1 MSKLVLR
8 ASIISLAALISVSD
22 IYAYEGLDLDE
33 SEFFPIAKKY
43 VNNELLN
50 VRNRPVDGAVVDH
63 LKRGDA
69 VLIYD
74 INQDWSRISEEQEAP
89 KWVFSKYLCS
99 YNGCSNANDTLSIVR
114 KTKVSQ
120 KKAPTIKTP
129 QTNRFSQSYSGT
141 CSCSSRSYCYGP
153 RGGRYCYT
161 SGGNKSYR

>member
-8 ASIISLAALISVSD
+8 ASIISLATLISVSD
-22 IYAYEGLDLDE
+22 IYAYEGVDLDE

-50 VRNRPVDGAVVDH
+50 VRNRPVDGVVVDH

-99 YNGCSNANDTLSIVR
+99 YDGCSKPNDTLSKVR
-114 KTKVSQ
+114 KTNIPQKVSTS
-120 KKAPTIKTP
+120 KVP
-129 QTNRFSQSYSGT
+129 QTNRFSQSYSGA
-141 CSCSSRSYCYGP
+141 CSCSSESYCYGP